1 MNVRTAPPAAM
12 GNGQAEGVAAPGRVG
27 AVVTRLHGPPPAA
40 AAEAARHPQ
49 AAAGAPPARAA
60 GDVPYVSPRL
70 VAMASLGFLALAVAA
85 FTRMWTNGG
94 LVLDGPG
101 VSLFVRLSLDHWDGL
116 GVPYWWSDMW
126 SGSPVWSLAP
136 SFPVLMLVP
145 LAALVGPDEAV
156 KLASVAAQVV
166 GAWGAFV
173 LVRSLWRRTPAA
185 IVGGLVYGLHPLF
198 SSHALFGHETS
209 LWVMAATP
217 WLVWS
222 LRLALRGDGALY
234 VALAGLTVGFAV
246 LHQAEHVY
254 ALAILCGSLLA
265 VEVARARFTPTGPR
279 SVGGVLFRAV
289 VVVGIGLGVI
299 AHWLLPFVTS
309 HENFVLTT
317 PDSVRAVLVEG
328 IAGDLGREMGL
339 FVNRAEPLDGSIGFD
354 RDLLAGNFYLSWVA
368 LALTLLTLPFLG
380 RHDRDGCLTAVL
392 FSSAVG
398 VWMSTAAVPL
408 ASSGP
413 AERRQLLPFIVVGI
427 LAGLLVGSFIRRLRL
442 GRAAAVGGV
451 VTTALL
457 VGLPY
462 FAPFL
467 ALQRVIPFL
476 ESIRF
481 PRFYHVAALGMAM
494 GSAYAVV
501 LVQRWAEGRSPSH
514 APALAAA
521 TGLAVLG
528 LFVMDAHPYRS
539 YYEVDPP
546 GREVAYADLEERLD
560 AIGVNDRL
568 GLGSYGDPGAVDHLL
583 QTGRELATGWPHPL
597 AARDLWR
604 LNGESFFG
612 PTGFRDAA
620 LGLSGVSQLVEE
632 TIVEP
637 ERGGPQVGEVRLLPN
652 PDVLPMVRAYG
663 SAVVLDD
670 PDLAPVLAA
679 SLASRNVG
687 VVTGGTE
694 EARRLGDATRTVV
707 PGDPCRTAQVS
718 QAGDVAGELAMA
730 CGYSR
735 WVGVYAD
742 IVSMSLRNRPG
753 AVFEAPADG
762 LRGLAVWLDRPPHPA
777 ALTLWELAADGRS
790 LGREID
796 TVFTSGYDHFGIAAF
811 SFDPIP
817 DSAGKRYAFEL
828 FCDTC
833 EGRDGFPRL
842 ATANDSRAS
851 ANLLRN
857 RNRVG
862 GRVADFSLVYDRV
875 PVAAPS
881 PTTVDARRD
890 GYGRWHVTA
899 SGPEPALV
907 VVSEAWFPG
916 WKATVDGRDVPVL
929 KADGAFLGVA
939 VEPGDHEIRF
949 WYDPPAAVTVGR
961 AVTGV
966 TLVASAVLLL
976 AGGRHLRR
984 ARRRARGPAVPAAS
998 RPAGD
1003 DLHVGAPAAGPR
1015 REAVLDAGQPEPRLA
1030 ARPGQGPGGEG
1041 QQAVLATVDDG
1052 EAGLLDEAEE
1062 RGGGELG
1069 ADGHA
1074 VPLGA
1079 DTAADA
1085 DDGVVLDGL
1094 GQDEVAAGT
1103 EGAADFGEDPD
1114 RVIQVVK
1121 HVDAPHHAEGGVT
1134 EW

>member
-1 MNVRTAPPAAM
+1 MTVRSPTRGPVP
-12 GNGQAEGVAAPGRVG
+12 GNGQADRPPPPGQVG
-27 AVVTRLHGPPPAA
+27 AVDVRLHRVTPPPVASPAA
-40 AAEAARHPQ
+40 AS
-49 AAAGAPPARAA
+49 APPQGRPASATASPGRKLSPAVITA
-60 GDVPYVSPRL
+60 G
-70 VAMASLGFLALAVAA
+70 SLAFLALAVAA
-85 FTRMWTNGG
+85 FTRMWVNGE
-94 LVLDGPG
+94 LMLDGPG

-145 LAALVGPDEAV
+145 LAAVVGPDEAV

-173 LVRSLWRRTPAA
+173 LIRSLWRRTPAA
-185 IVGGLVYGLHPLF
+185 IVGGVVYGLHPLF
-198 SSHALFGHETS
+198 ASHALFGHETS

-234 VALAGLTVGFAV
+234 VALAGLIVGFAI

-265 VEVARARFTPTGPR
+265 VEVARARFTRTGPR

-289 VVVGIGLGVI
+289 VVVVIGLGVI
-299 AHWLLPFVTS
+299 AHWLLPFMSS

-339 FVNRAEPLDGSIGFD
+339 FVNRAEAVDGTVGFD

-368 LALTLLTLPFLG
+368 LALTLVTLPFLG

-427 LAGLLVGSFIRRLRL
+427 LAGLLVGSFIHRLRL
-442 GRAAAVGGV
+442 GRAATVGGIL
-451 VTTALL
+451 TAALL

-494 GSAYAVV
+494 GAAYSVV
-501 LVQRWAEGRSPSH
+501 LVQRWAEGRARKL
-514 APALAAA
+514 APALASA

-528 LFVMDAHPYRS
+528 LFVLDAHPYRS
-539 YYEVDPP
+539 YYDAEPP
-546 GREVAYADLEERLD
+546 DRELAYSDLGQRLD
-560 AIGVNDRL
+560 ARGANDRL
-568 GLGSYGDPGAVDHLL
+568 GLGGYGDPGAVDHLL

-612 PTGFRDAA
+612 PTGYRDAA

-632 TIVEP
+632 HFVRP
-637 ERGGPQVGEVRLLPN
+637 EEGGSLVGEVRLIPN
-652 PDVLPMVRAYG
+652 PDVLPMVRAYD
-663 SAVVLDD
+663 SAVVVGDAQ
-670 PDLAPVLAA
+670 LAPVLAT

-687 VVTGGTE
+687 VVTGG
-694 EARRLGDATRTVV
+694 ADVGDRLGGAARTVL
-707 PGDPCRTAQVS
+707 GDEPCDTPAVTG
-718 QAGDVAGELAMA
+718 AGDVSGELAMA
-730 CGYSR
+730 CSFGR
-735 WVGVYAD
+735 WVGIYAE
-742 IVSMSLRNRPG
+742 IGSVSLRNRPG
-753 AVFEAPADG
+753 GVFEAPADG
-762 LRGLAVWLDRPPHPA
+762 LRGLGVWLDRPPHPA
-777 ALTLWELAADGRS
+777 ALTLWELAEDGRS
-790 LGREID
+790 LGREVA

-811 SFDPIP
+811 SFEPIP

-842 ATANDSRAS
+842 ATANDSRS
-851 ANLLRN
+851 SPNLLRN

-862 GRVADFSLVYDRV
+862 GRVADFSLLYDRV

-881 PTTVDARRD
+881 ATTVDARRD
-890 GYGRWHVTA
+890 GFGRWEVRS
-899 SGPEPALV
+899 SGTNPALV
-907 VVSEAWFPG
+907 VVAEAWFPG
-916 WKATVDGRDVPVL
+916 WTAQVDGRDVPVL

-939 VEPGDHEIRF
+939 VEPGDHEIKF
-949 WYDPPAAVTVGR
+949 SFDPPGAVTVGR
-961 AVTGV
+961 ATTTV
-966 TLVASAVLLL
+966 TLVGAVILLV
-976 AGGRHLRR
+976 AGGRQRLR
-984 ARRRARGPAVPAAS
+984 ARRRASAGRTS

-1003 DLHVGAPAAGPR
+1003 QLDVGAPAGRPV
-1015 REAVLDAGQPEPRLA
+1015 REAVLDARQPQPGLA
-1030 ARPGQGPGGEG
+1030 AGLGEGPGRERE
-1041 QQAVLATVDDG
+1041 QAVLAAVDDG
-1052 EAGLLDEAEE
+1052 EAGLLDEPDEG
-1062 RGGGELG
+1062 GGGELRQ
-1069 ADGHA
+1069 DGHA

-1079 DTAADA
+1079 DAPADT

-1094 GQDEVAAGT
+1094 GEDEVPARA
-1103 EGAADFGEDPD
+1103 EGAADLGEDPD
-1114 RVIQVVK
+1114 GVVEVVED
-1121 HVDAPHHAEGGVT
+1121 VDAPHETERGVT

>member
-1 MNVRTAPPAAM
+1 MSVRTPSRVDDAAAA
-12 GNGQAEGVAAPGRVG
+12 GNGRVDRLPPPGRVG
-27 AVVTRLHGPPPAA
+27 AVPVRLHPGPGPAAAPTSTPTGPPPAST
-40 AAEAARHPQ
+40 RVPPLLVTL
-49 AAAGAPPARAA
+49 GALA
-60 GDVPYVSPRL
+60 
-70 VAMASLGFLALAVAA
+70 FLALAVAA
-85 FTRMWTNGG
+85 FTRLWADGG

-145 LAALVGPDEAV
+145 LAAVVGPDEAV

-185 IVGGLVYGLHPLF
+185 VVGGLVYGLHPLF
-198 SSHALFGHETS
+198 ASHALFGHETS

-234 VALAGLTVGFAV
+234 VALAGLLVGFAV

-254 ALAILCGSLLA
+254 ALAILCASLLV

-289 VVVGIGLGVI
+289 VVVAIGLGLL
-299 AHWLLPFVTS
+299 AHWLLPFVSS

-339 FVNRAEPLDGSIGFD
+339 FVNRAEPVQGSVGFD

-427 LAGLLVGSFIRRLRL
+427 LAGLLVGSFIRRLNL

-451 VTTALL
+451 LTAALL

-501 LVQRWAEGRSPSH
+501 LVQRWAEGRDRSL
-514 APALAAA
+514 APGLASA
-521 TGLAVLG
+521 TGLAVIG
-528 LFVMDAHPYRS
+528 LFVFDAHPYRS
-539 YYEVDPP
+539 YYDADPP
-546 GREVAYADLEERLD
+546 DREVAYADLDARLD
-560 AIGVNDRL
+560 TLGVTDRL
-568 GLGSYGDPGAVDHLL
+568 GLGGYGDPGAVDHVL

-597 AARDLWR
+597 AAADLWR

-632 TIVEP
+632 HFVNP
-637 ERGGPQVGEVRLLPN
+637 EEGGPQVGEVRLVPN
-652 PDVLPMVRAYG
+652 PDVLPLVRAYDT
-663 SAVVLDD
+663 AVVVGD
-670 PDLAPVLAA
+670 PDVAPVLAA
-679 SLASRNVG
+679 TLASRNVG
-687 VVTGGTE
+687 VVTGGPGA
-694 EARRLGDATRTVV
+694 ARSLGTASRAVV
-707 PGDPCRTAQVS
+707 PAGSCRTPSVS
-718 QAGDVAGELAMA
+718 GAGDVAGDLAMSCA
-730 CGYSR
+730 YAR

-742 IVSMSLRNRPG
+742 IASVSLRNRPG

-762 LRGLAVWLDRPPHPA
+762 LRGLSVWLDRPPHPA

-790 LGREID
+790 LGREVA
-796 TVFTSGYDHFGIAAF
+796 TVFTSGFDHFGIAAF
-811 SFDPIP
+811 TFEPIP
-817 DSAGKRYAFEL
+817 DSAGKRYVFEL

-842 ATANDSRAS
+842 ATANDSRAP
-851 ANLLRN
+851 ANLLLN

-862 GRVADFSLVYDRV
+862 SRVADFSPLYDRV
-875 PVAAPS
+875 PTAPQPS
-881 PTTVDARRD
+881 TTVEARRR
-890 GYGRWHVTA
+890 GFGRWEVES
-899 SGPEPALV
+899 SGPNPALV

-916 WKATVDGRDVPVL
+916 WMATVDGRDVPVL

-939 VEPGDHEIRF
+939 VGPGDHEISF
-949 WYDPPAAVTVGR
+949 SYDPPATVTLGR
-961 AVTGV
+961 VVTGGTLAV
-966 TLVASAVLLL
+966 SALLLVAGA
-976 AGGRHLRR
+976 RQHRQRRR
-984 ARRRARGPAVPAAS
+984 ARRRASS
-998 RPAGD
+998 RPAGHH
-1003 DLHVGAPAAGPR
+1003 LHVGAPAAGPGG
-1015 REAVLDAGQPEPRLA
+1015 EAVFEAGHGQPGPP
-1030 ARPGQGPGGEG
+1030 ARAGEGPGGEG
-1041 QQAVLATVDDG
+1041 QQAVLAPVDDG
-1052 EAGLLDEAEE
+1052 EAGLPDQAEQ
-1062 RGGGELG
+1062 RGGGEPG

-1074 VPLGA
+1074 VPLRA
-1079 DTAADA
+1079 DPAADA
-1085 DDGVVLDGL
+1085 DDGVVLDGF
-1094 GQDEVAAGT
+1094 GQDEVPAGA
-1103 EGAADFGEDPD
+1103 EDAADLGEDPD
-1114 RVIQVVK
+1114 RVLQVVK
-1121 HVDAPHHAEGGVT
+1121 HVDAPNEAERGVT

>member
-1 MNVRTAPPAAM
+1 PQPPALAL
-12 GNGQAEGVAAPGRVG
+12 P
-27 AVVTRLHGPPPAA
+27 RLHPAA
-40 AAEAARHPQ
+40 VT
-49 AAAGAPPARAA
+49 AGALA
-60 GDVPYVSPRL
+60 
-70 VAMASLGFLALAVAA
+70 FLTLAVAA
-85 FTRMWTNGG
+85 FTRMWAEGG

-101 VSLFVRLSLDHWDGL
+101 VSLFVRLSLDHWQGL

-145 LAALVGPDEAV
+145 LAAVVGPDEAV

-173 LVRSLWRRTPAA
+173 LVRSLWQRLPAA
-185 IVGGLVYGLHPLF
+185 VVAGVVYGLHPLF
-198 SSHALFGHETS
+198 ASHALFGHETS

-234 VALAGLTVGFAV
+234 VALAGLLIGFAI
-246 LHQAEHVY
+246 LQQAEHVY
-254 ALAILCGSLLA
+254 ALAILCAALLA
-265 VEVARARFTPTGPR
+265 VEVARARFTRGGPR

-289 VVVGIGLGVI
+289 VVVALGLGVI

-309 HENFVLTT
+309 HEHFVLTT

-339 FVNRAEPLDGSIGFD
+339 FVNRAEAVNGSVGFE

-392 FSSAVG
+392 FASAVG

-408 ASSGP
+408 AVSGP
-413 AERRQLLPFIVVGI
+413 AERRQLLPFIVVGG
-427 LAGLLVGSFIRRLRL
+427 LAGLLVGSFISRLRL

-451 VTTALL
+451 LTTGLL

-501 LVQRWAEGRSPSH
+501 LVQRWAEGRDRRA
-514 APALAAA
+514 APVLAAA
-521 TGLAVLG
+521 AGLVVLG
-528 LFVMDAHPYRS
+528 AFVIDAHPYRS
-539 YYEVDPP
+539 YYRTQPP
-546 GREVAYADLEERLD
+546 GRDAAYADLEARL
-560 AIGVNDRL
+560 AALAATDRL
-568 GLGSYGDPGAVDHLL
+568 GLGGYGDPGAVDRLL

-632 TIVEP
+632 HFVKP
-637 ERGGPQVGEVRLLPN
+637 EEGGPQVGEVRLIPN
-652 PDVLPMVRAYG
+652 PDVLPMVRAYDR
-663 SAVVLDD
+663 AVVVGDGG
-670 PDLAPVLAA
+670 LAPVLAT
-679 SLASRNVG
+679 SLAPRNVG
-687 VVTGGTE
+687 VVTGGAA
-694 EARRLGDATRTVV
+694 EARRLGAASGAVLG
-707 PGDPCRTAQVS
+707 GDPCRTAALAG
-718 QAGDVAGELAMA
+718 AGDVAGEVAMA
-730 CGYSR
+730 CAFDR

-742 IVSMSLRNRPG
+742 IASISLRHRPG
-753 AVFEAPADG
+753 AVFEAPAGG
-762 LRGLAVWLDRPPHPA
+762 LRGVSVWLDRSPHPS

-790 LGREID
+790 LGQEID
-796 TVFTSGYDHFGIAAF
+796 TVFASGYDHFGIVSFA
-811 SFDPIP
+811 FDPIP

-842 ATANDSRAS
+842 ATANDSRAP

-862 GRVADFSLVYDRV
+862 GRVADFSLLYDRV
-875 PVAAPS
+875 PVAPPS
-881 PTTVDARRD
+881 ATAVEARRD
-890 GYGRWHVTA
+890 GHGRWRLRS
-899 SGPEPALV
+899 SGPTDALV
-907 VVSEAWFPG
+907 VVAEAWFPG
-916 WKATVDGRDVPVL
+916 WKATVDGRPAPVL
-929 KADGAFLGVA
+929 KSDGAFLGVA
-939 VEPGDHEIRF
+939 VGPGEHEITLA
-949 WYDPPAAVTVGR
+949 YEPPATVTVGR
-961 AVTGV
+961 AVTAV
-966 TLVASAVLLL
+966 TLAGAAALLV
-976 AGGRHLRR
+976 GGARQHRRRR
-984 ARRRARGPAVPAAS
+984 ARRGRASGPA
-998 RPAGD
+998 GH
-1003 DLHVGAPAAGPR
+1003 DLHVGPPAGGPR
-1015 REAVLDAGQPEPRLA
+1015 REPVLDPRQPEPGPA
-1030 ARPGQGPGGEG
+1030 AGLREGPRRER
-1041 QQAVLATVDDG
+1041 QQAVLAPVGDG
-1052 EAGLLDEAEE
+1052 EAGLPQQPGQG
-1062 RGGGELG
+1062 GGGEPG
-1069 ADGHA
+1069 ADGNA

-1079 DTAADA
+1079 DAAADA

-1094 GQDEVAAGT
+1094 GEDEVAAG
-1103 EGAADFGEDPD
+1103 AEDPPNLGQD
-1114 RVIQVVK
+1114 PDGVIEVVK
-1121 HVDAPHHAEGGVT
+1121 HVDAPHQADGGVT